1 MTLWSYDLLVTFIPY
16 TAAFDHYGAIKGT
29 KMINVNN
36 LTFTYTG
43 TQEPA
48 VKNMS
53 FAIEPGEIFG
63 FLGPSGA
70 GKSTTQKIL
79 FRLLQGF
86 EGSVQVFN
94 RELRDWGYEY
104 FEQVGVSFEM
114 PNHYT
119 KLTALE
125 NLRYFGA
132 LYQGNVASPEALL
145 EMVGLQDDGDMPV
158 SQYSK
163 GMKNRLSVARSLV
176 NNPNL
181 LFLDEPTAGLD
192 PVNARKIKDLIKAQK
207 DAGKTIFL
215 TTHDMNIAD
224 ELCDRVAFIVDGEI
238 SLIDSPRELKIRYGK
253 RDVRVE
259 FGSNGNNNQT
269 DFALE
274 GLADNAEFL
283 KLLRD
288 GNVRTLHTQEATLEN
303 IFIQETGRRLA

>member
-1 MTLWSYDLLVTFIPY
+1 
-16 TAAFDHYGAIKGT
+16 
-29 KMINVNN
+29 MINVQN

-43 TQEPA
+43 RTEPA
-48 VKNMS
+48 IKNIS
-53 FAIEPGEIFG
+53 FAIQPGEIFG

-86 EGSVQVFN
+86 QGSVQVFD
-94 RELRDWGYEY
+94 RDLRDWGYDY

-119 KLTALE
+119 KLTARE

-132 LYQGNVASPEALL
+132 LYQGNVKNPDELL
-145 EMVGLQDDGDMPV
+145 EMVGLLDDADMLV

-176 NNPNL
+176 NNPKL

-207 DAGKTIFL
+207 DAGKTVFL
-215 TTHDMNIAD
+215 TTHDMHIAD
-224 ELCDRVAFIVDGEI
+224 ELCDRVAFIVDGKL
-238 SLIDSPRELKIRYGK
+238 SLTDSPRELKLRYGK
-253 RDVRVE
+253 PEVRVE
-259 FGSNGNNNQT
+259 FGLNGKNEQR
-269 DFALE
+269 DFELT

-283 KLLRD
+283 KLLRE

-303 IFIQETGRRLA
+303 IFIQMTGRRLE

>member
-1 MTLWSYDLLVTFIPY
+1 
-16 TAAFDHYGAIKGT
+16 
-29 KMINVNN
+29 MINVSN

-43 TQEPA
+43 TDKPA
-48 VKNMS
+48 IKDIS
-53 FAIEPGEIFG
+53 FSVQPGEIFG

-86 EGSVQVFN
+86 QGSVSVFDRDL
-94 RELRDWGYEY
+94 REWGYEY

-114 PNHYT
+114 PNHYS
-119 KLTALE
+119 KLTARE

-132 LYQGNVASPEALL
+132 LYQGMAAKPEALL
-145 EMVGLQDDGDMPV
+145 DMVGLLDDADMLV

-176 NNPNL
+176 NNPKL

-192 PVNARKIKDLIKAQK
+192 PVNARKIKDLIKSQK
-207 DAGKTIFL
+207 DAGKTVFL
-215 TTHDMNIAD
+215 TTHDMHIAD
-224 ELCDRVAFIVDGEI
+224 ELCDRVAFIVDGRL
-238 SLIDSPRELKIRYGK
+238 SLIDSPRELKLRYGK
-253 RDVRVE
+253 AEVRVE
-259 FGSNGNNNQT
+259 FGLNGKHEQR
-269 DFALE
+269 DFSLA

-288 GNVRTLHTQEATLEN
+288 GSVRTLHTQEATLEN
-303 IFIQETGRRLA
+303 IFIQMTGRSLE

>member
-1 MTLWSYDLLVTFIPY
+1 
-16 TAAFDHYGAIKGT
+16 
-29 KMINVNN
+29 MINVSN

-43 TQEPA
+43 TDNPA
-48 VKNMS
+48 VKDLN

-86 EGSVQVFN
+86 DGSVQVFDRDLN
-94 RELRDWGYEY
+94 DWGYEY
-104 FEQVGVSFEM
+104 FEQVGVSFEL

-132 LYQGNVASPEALL
+132 LYQGSVAAPEELL
-145 EMVGLQDDGDMPV
+145 EKVGLDEDGDMPV
-158 SQYSK
+158 AQYSK
-163 GMKNRLSVARSLV
+163 GMKNRLSVARSLM

-181 LFLDEPTAGLD
+181 LFMDEPTAGLD
-192 PVNARKIKDLIKAQK
+192 PLNARKIKDLIKAQK
-207 DAGKTIFL
+207 DAGKTVFL

-238 SLIDSPRELKIRYGK
+238 SLIDSPAELKLRYGK
-253 RDVRVE
+253 KDVRVE
-259 FGSNGNNNQT
+259 FGSNGNNQQQ

-274 GLADNAEFL
+274 GLAENAEFL
-283 KLLRD
+283 NMLRG

>member
-1 MTLWSYDLLVTFIPY
+1 
-16 TAAFDHYGAIKGT
+16 
-29 KMINVNN
+29 MINVSN

-43 TQEPA
+43 TTEPA
-48 VKNMS
+48 IKDIS
-53 FAIEPGEIFG
+53 FIVQPGEIFG

-86 EGSVQVFN
+86 QGSVQVFERDL
-94 RELRDWGYEY
+94 REWGYEY

-119 KLTALE
+119 KLTARE

-132 LYQGNVASPEALL
+132 LYQGQVKNPDELL
-145 EMVGLQDDGDMPV
+145 EMVGLLDDADTLV
-158 SQYSK
+158 SQFSK

-176 NNPNL
+176 NNPKL

-192 PVNARKIKDLIKAQK
+192 PVNARKVKDLIKAQK
-207 DAGKTIFL
+207 DAGKTVFL

-224 ELCDRVAFIVDGEI
+224 ELCDRVAFIVDGKL
-238 SLIDSPRELKIRYGK
+238 SLIDSPRELKLRYGK
-253 RDVRVE
+253 PEVRVE
-259 FGSNGNNNQT
+259 FGMNGKTEQR
-269 DFALE
+269 DFELA

-283 KLLRD
+283 KLLRE
-288 GNVRTLHTQEATLEN
+288 GGVRTLHTQEATLEN
-303 IFIQETGRRLA
+303 IFIQMTGRSLA

>member
-1 MTLWSYDLLVTFIPY
+1 
-16 TAAFDHYGAIKGT
+16 
-29 KMINVNN
+29 MINVSD
-36 LTFTYTG
+36 LTFIYTG
-43 TQEPA
+43 TTEPA
-48 VKNMS
+48 IKNIS
-53 FAIEPGEIFG
+53 FAVQPGEIFG

-86 EGSVQVFN
+86 QGSVQVFDRDL
-94 RELRDWGYEY
+94 REWGYEY

-119 KLTALE
+119 KLTARE

-132 LYQGNVASPEALL
+132 LYQGPVMKPEELL
-145 EMVGLQDDGDMPV
+145 EMVGLLDDADMLV

-176 NNPNL
+176 NNPKL

-207 DAGKTIFL
+207 DAGKTVFL
-215 TTHDMNIAD
+215 TTHDMHIAD
-224 ELCDRVAFIVDGEI
+224 ELCDRVAFIVDGKL
-238 SLIDSPRELKIRYGK
+238 SLTDSPRELKLRYGK
-253 RDVRVE
+253 PEVRVE
-259 FGSNGNNNQT
+259 FGLNGKNEQR
-269 DFALE
+269 DFELT

-283 KLLRD
+283 KLLRE

-303 IFIQETGRRLA
+303 IFIQMTGRRLE

>member
-1 MTLWSYDLLVTFIPY
+1 
-16 TAAFDHYGAIKGT
+16 
-29 KMINVNN
+29 MINVNN
-36 LTFTYTG
+36 LSYTYTG
-43 TQEPA
+43 AREPA
-48 VKNMS
+48 VKNMN

-86 EGSVQVFN
+86 QGSVKVFDRDLN
-94 RELRDWGYEY
+94 DWGYEY
-104 FEQVGVSFEM
+104 FEQVGVSFEL

-132 LYQGNVASPEALL
+132 LYQGPVTAPEELL
-145 EMVGLQDDGDMPV
+145 EIVGLSEDGDMPV
-158 SQYSK
+158 SQFSK
-163 GMKNRLSVARSLV
+163 GMKIRLSVARSMIH
-176 NNPNL
+176 NPKL
-181 LFLDEPTAGLD
+181 LFMDEPTAGLD

-207 DAGKTIFL
+207 DAGKTVFL

-224 ELCDRVAFIVDGEI
+224 ELCDRVAFIVDGQI
-238 SLIDSPRELKIRYGK
+238 NLVDSPHELKIRYGK

-259 FGSNGNNNQT
+259 FGSNGNNEQR

-274 GLADNAEFL
+274 NLADNSEFL
-283 KLLRD
+283 NVLRG